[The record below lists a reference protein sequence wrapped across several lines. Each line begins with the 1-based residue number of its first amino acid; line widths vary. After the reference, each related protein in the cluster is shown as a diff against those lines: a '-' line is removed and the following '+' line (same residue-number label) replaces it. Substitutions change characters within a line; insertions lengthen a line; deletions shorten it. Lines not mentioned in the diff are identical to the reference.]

1 MGFIILA
8 LFIILL
14 DQASKIYIQYNMQIG
29 ESIPV
34 IEGIFHITYIE
45 NPYTAFGL
53 FRYQTIFFVIAASI
67 SVILIILIYKK
78 IIFKKDP
85 FMYIP
90 LTLVLGGAVGNLI
103 DRVRI
108 DGRVI
113 DFIDFRIWPI
123 FNFADSAIVCGMLVL
138 LIHLLFHVPEGED
151 EGEGEDEEEW
161 EEEGEEEKWKKWK
174 EGKRHKE

>member
-1 MGFIILA
+1 MGFILFA

-14 DQASKIYIQYNMQIG
+14 DQASKIYIQYNMHIG

-90 LTLVLGGAVGNLI
+90 FTLVLGGAVSNLI

-138 LIHLLFHVPEGED
+138 LIHVLFHAPER
-151 EGEGEDEEEW
+151 EEE
-161 EEEGEEEKWKKWK
+161 EENIKNIKGYKEEEK
-174 EGKRHKE
+174 E

>member
-1 MGFIILA
+1 MGYILFA
-8 LFIILL
+8 LFIIFL
-14 DQASKIYIQYNMQIG
+14 DQVSKIYIQYNMHIG

-90 LTLVLGGAVGNLI
+90 LTLVLGGAVSNLI

-108 DGRVI
+108 DGKVI
-113 DFIDFRIWPI
+113 DFIDFRIWPV

-138 LIHLLFHVPEGED
+138 LIHVLFHAPEREN
-151 EGEGEDEEEW
+151 EGEGKKGEKW
-161 EEEGEEEKWKKWK
+161 EEEEKYK
-174 EGKRHKE
+174 EQDKE

>member
-1 MGFIILA
+1 MGFIVFAI
-8 LFIILL
+8 FIILF
-14 DQASKIYIQYNMQIG
+14 DQASKFYIQHNMHIG

-45 NPYTAFGL
+45 NPLTSFGL
-53 FRYQTIFFVIAASI
+53 LKYQPIFFVIAALI
-67 SVILIILIYKK
+67 SVILVILIYKK

-90 LTLVLGGAVGNLI
+90 LTLVLGGAMGNLI

-108 DGRVI
+108 DGKVI

-123 FNFADSAIVCGMLVL
+123 FNFADSAIVCGMLIL
-138 LIHLLFHVPEGED
+138 LIHVLFRAPEK
-151 EGEGEDEEEW
+151 EEEREW
-161 EEEGEEEKWKKWK
+161 KNEEKYK
-174 EGKRHKE
+174 EEDKE

>member
-1 MGFIILA
+1 MGFILFA

-14 DQASKIYIQYNMQIG
+14 DQASKIYIQYSMHIG

-45 NPYTAFGL
+45 NPRTSFGL
-53 FRYQTIFFVIAASI
+53 FEYNTSFFVIAVLI
-67 SVILIILIYKK
+67 SVILVILIYKK

-90 LTLVLGGAVGNLI
+90 LTLVLGGAIGNLI

-108 DGRVI
+108 GGRVI
-113 DFIDFRIWPI
+113 DFLDFRIWPV

-138 LIHLLFHVPEGED
+138 LIHVLFHAPGKED
-151 EGEGEDEEEW
+151 EGE
-161 EEEGEEEKWKKWK
+161 EGEGEKW
-174 EGKRHKE
+174 

>member
-1 MGFIILA
+1 MGFIVFAI
-8 LFIILL
+8 FIILF
-14 DQASKIYIQYNMQIG
+14 DQASKLYIQYNMHIG

-34 IEGIFHITYIE
+34 IKGIFHITYIE

-53 FRYQTIFFVIAASI
+53 FKYQTIFFVIAASI
-67 SVILIILIYKK
+67 SLILIILIFKK

-103 DRVRI
+103 DRVRV

-113 DFIDFRIWPI
+113 DFIDFRIWPV

-138 LIHLLFHVPEGED
+138 LIHVLFHTPEK
-151 EGEGEDEEEW
+151 EDEEEGEGW
-161 EEEGEEEKWKKWK
+161 EKYKEENK
-174 EGKRHKE
+174 E

>member
-1 MGFIILA
+1 MGYIGFAVFVIL
-8 LFIILL
+8 F
-14 DQASKIYIQYNMQIG
+14 DQASKFYIQHNMHIG

-34 IEGIFHITYIE
+34 IKGIFHITYIE
-45 NPYTAFGL
+45 NPRTSFGL
-53 FRYQTIFFVIAASI
+53 FEYNTSFFVIAALI
-67 SVILIILIYKK
+67 SVILVILIYKK

-108 DGRVI
+108 DGKVI
-113 DFIDFRIWPI
+113 DFIDFRIWPV

-138 LIHLLFHVPEGED
+138 LIHLLFHAPEKED
-151 EGEGEDEEEW
+151 EGEGEKGEKWGEYK
-161 EEEGEEEKWKKWK
+161 EEEK
-174 EGKRHKE
+174 E

>member
-1 MGFIILA
+1 
-8 LFIILL
+8 
-14 DQASKIYIQYNMQIG
+14 
-29 ESIPV
+29 P
-34 IEGIFHITYIE
+34 
-45 NPYTAFGL
+45 GL
-53 FRYQTIFFVIAASI
+53 FKYQTIFFVIAASI

-108 DGRVI
+108 DRVI
-113 DFIDFRIWPI
+113 DFIDFRIWPV

-138 LIHLLFHVPEGED
+138 LIHVLFHAPEKED
-151 EGEGEDEEEW
+151 EGEGEKWEKW
-161 EEEGEEEKWKKWK
+161 EEEEKYKEEDK
-174 EGKRHKE
+174 E

>member
-1 MGFIILA
+1 MGFIIFA

-14 DQASKIYIQYNMQIG
+14 DQASKIYIQYNMHIG

-53 FRYQTIFFVIAASI
+53 FRYQTIFFLIAASI
-67 SVILIILIYKK
+67 SLILIILIYKK

-113 DFIDFRIWPI
+113 DFIDFRIWPV

-138 LIHLLFHVPEGED
+138 LIHVLFPTPKKENEEKGEK
-151 EGEGEDEEEW
+151 W
-161 EEEGEEEKWKKWK
+161 EEEEKYKEEDK
-174 EGKRHKE
+174 E

>member
-1 MGFIILA
+1 MGFIVFAI
-8 LFIILL
+8 FIILF
-14 DQASKIYIQYNMQIG
+14 DQASKFYIQHSMNMG

-53 FRYQTIFFVIAASI
+53 FKYQTIFFVIAASI
-67 SVILIILIYKK
+67 SLILVILIYKK
-78 IIFKKDP
+78 IIFKEDP

-103 DRVRI
+103 DRVRV

-113 DFIDFRIWPI
+113 DFIDFKIWPV

-138 LIHLLFHVPEGED
+138 LIHVLFRDPEKED
-151 EGEGEDEEEW
+151 ER
-161 EEEGEEEKWKKWK
+161 EGEEWKNEEKYNEEEK
-174 EGKRHKE
+174 E

>member
-1 MGFIILA
+1 MGFILFA
-8 LFIILL
+8 LFIILF
-14 DQASKIYIQYNMQIG
+14 DQASKLYIQYSMHIG

-45 NPYTAFGL
+45 NPRTSFGL
-53 FRYQTIFFVIAASI
+53 FEYNSSFFVIAVLI
-67 SVILIILIYKK
+67 SVILVILIYKK
-78 IIFKKDP
+78 IIFKRNP

-113 DFIDFRIWPI
+113 DFIDFRIWPV

-138 LIHLLFHVPEGED
+138 LIHVLFRAPEK
-151 EGEGEDEEEW
+151 EEE
-161 EEEGEEEKWKKWK
+161 EDNIMNIK
-174 EGKRHKE
+174 EYKEQDKE

>member
-1 MGFIILA
+1 MGFIVFAIL
-8 LFIILL
+8 IILF
-14 DQASKIYIQYNMQIG
+14 DQASKFYIQYNMHIG

-45 NPYTAFGL
+45 NPRTSFGL
-53 FRYQTIFFVIAASI
+53 FEYNSSFFVIAVLV
-67 SVILIILIYKK
+67 SVILAILIYKK

-90 LTLVLGGAVGNLI
+90 LTLALGGAVGNLI

-108 DGRVI
+108 DGRVV

-138 LIHLLFHVPEGED
+138 LIHLLFHAPEKED
-151 EGEGEDEEEW
+151 GAEEEENIKNIKEYK
-161 EEEGEEEKWKKWK
+161 EEDK
-174 EGKRHKE
+174 E

>member
-1 MGFIILA
+1 MGYILFA
-8 LFIILL
+8 LFIIFL
-14 DQASKIYIQYNMQIG
+14 DQVSKIYIQYNMHIG

-45 NPYTAFGL
+45 NPYTAFVL

-67 SVILIILIYKK
+67 SVILIVLIYKK

-90 LTLVLGGAVGNLI
+90 LTLVLGGAVSNLI

-108 DGRVI
+108 DGKVI
-113 DFIDFRIWPI
+113 DFIDFRIWPV

-138 LIHLLFHVPEGED
+138 LIHVLFRAPEREN
-151 EGEGEDEEEW
+151 EGEGKKGEKW
-161 EEEGEEEKWKKWK
+161 EEEEKYK
-174 EGKRHKE
+174 EQDKE

>member
-1 MGFIILA
+1 MSIVRSKRNTMGFILFA
-8 LFIILL
+8 LFIISL
-14 DQASKIYIQYNMQIG
+14 DQASKVYIQYNMQIG

-34 IEGIFHITYIE
+34 IQGIFHITYIE

-67 SVILIILIYKK
+67 SLILIILIYKK

-90 LTLVLGGAVGNLI
+90 LTLVLGGAIGNLI

-113 DFIDFRIWPI
+113 DFIDFRIWPV
-123 FNFADSAIVCGMLVL
+123 FNFADSAIVCGMLIL
-138 LIHLLFHVPEGED
+138 LIYVLFHAPEKDEEEAEGED
-151 EGEGEDEEEW
+151 IKNIKEYKEEDEE
-161 EEEGEEEKWKKWK
+161 
-174 EGKRHKE
+174 